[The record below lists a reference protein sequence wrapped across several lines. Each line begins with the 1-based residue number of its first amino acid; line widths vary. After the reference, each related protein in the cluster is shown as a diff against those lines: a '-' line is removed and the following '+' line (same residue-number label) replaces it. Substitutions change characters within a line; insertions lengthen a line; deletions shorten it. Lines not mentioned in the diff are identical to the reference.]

1 MSYVVEQTVK
11 GHTYLYNVE
20 SFWDKDKKQSRQ
32 RRTYIGKKEPRSGSL
47 IPPDNTT
54 DAREFGATFFL
65 QSIVGHLGLTTLLAS
80 IFPDTSR
87 EILALAFYR
96 LCEHKALYLC
106 EHWLDSVWLP
116 LPLSL
121 PSPRISELL
130 VQTGHTSA
138 CRERFFKKWAC
149 RRLKSSRFVVF
160 DITSVSSYAQGI
172 DQVEWGYN
180 RDHEA
185 LPQINL
191 GVVYGE
197 PSALPLCY
205 RMYPGSIHD
214 VNTLRNAVM
223 ELEVLSGGR
232 ALFILD
238 KGFYS
243 QANLRRLE
251 GMDFIIPLPVR
262 TCVYRDLVLEVRGQI
277 RSAGYAIR
285 HGEQV
290 YYAMRKKAALG
301 GGGFTAHIYLDQ
313 KRQNGEGESF
323 LRGLLEG
330 EALVRSEGFTDKSR
344 LEAYLADQMPGFMP
358 YFKIRKQGTTYVLH
372 RRVEKIDAALSGMG
386 IFVLITNSQRS
397 SERVLDYYRE
407 RDGVEK
413 CFDCLKN
420 NLFLKRL
427 RVHSGDGVEGLLFI
441 EFIALIIRSHIA
453 KVLRETKSLKS
464 LYIPELLSELRK
476 LKQIR
481 IGKKKVLT
489 EISKRQKDIFTAFG
503 IDPRLLTWL

>member
-20 SFWDKDKKQSRQ
+20 SFWDKDKKQPRQ
-32 RRTYIGKKEPRSGSL
+32 RRTYIGKKEPLSGTL
-47 IPPDNTT
+47 VPPDDTT
-54 DAREFGATFFL
+54 DAREFGTTFFL
-65 QSIVGHLGLTTLLAS
+65 QSIAEQLGLTGILAS
-80 IFPDTSR
+80 ILPNTAR
-87 EILALAFYR
+87 EILALAFFR
-96 LCEHKALYLC
+96 LCENKALYLC
-106 EHWLDSVWLP
+106 DHWLDTVWLP
-116 LPLSL
+116 IPLSL

-130 VQTGHTSA
+130 VQVGHTQVN
-138 CRERFFKKWAC
+138 RERFFRKWASGY
-149 RRLKSSRFVVF
+149 LKSSRFVVF

-172 DQVEWGYN
+172 DQVERGYN
-180 RDHEA
+180 RDREA

-197 PSALPLCY
+197 PSASPLCY

-223 ELEVLSGGR
+223 ETELFRGGKN
-232 ALFILD
+232 LFVLD

-251 GMDFIIPLPVR
+251 GMDFIIPLPIR
-262 TCVYRDLVLEVRGQI
+262 TCAYRELVVSARDQI
-277 RSAGYAIR
+277 RSACYAIR
-285 HGEQV
+285 QGKQV
-290 YYAMRKKAALG
+290 YYAIRKPVTLAG
-301 GGGFTAHIYLDQ
+301 TEFTAHVYLDPG
-313 KRQNGEGESF
+313 RQHSEGE
-323 LRGLLEG
+323 LLLCGLLEG
-330 EALVRSEGFTDKSR
+330 EALVRSEGFTDKGK
-344 LEAYLADQMPGFMP
+344 LETYLADQMPGFLP
-358 YFKIRKQGTTYVLH
+358 YFTIRKRGTNYVLH
-372 RRVEKIDAALSGMG
+372 RCAEKIDAVLGGMG
-386 IFVLITNSQRS
+386 IFVLVTNLGLT
-397 SERVLDYYRE
+397 SERILDYYRE

-413 CFDCLKN
+413 CFDSLKN

-441 EFIALIIRSHIA
+441 EFIALILRSRIA

-476 LKQIR
+476 LKQIS

-503 IDPRLLTWL
+503 IAPSLLT

>member
-1 MSYVVEQTVK
+1 MSFVVQQTVK

-32 RRTYIGKKEPRSGSL
+32 RRTYIGKKDPLSGSL
-47 IPPDNTT
+47 IPSDTTT

-65 QSIVGHLGLTTLLAS
+65 QSIAEQLGLTTILAS
-80 IFPDTSR
+80 IFPDTAR

-106 EHWLDSVWLP
+106 EYWLDSVWLP
-116 LPLSL
+116 LPRSL

-130 VQTGHTSA
+130 VQVGHTHVH
-138 CRERFFKKWAC
+138 RERFFKKWAFQY
-149 RRLKSSRFVVF
+149 LKSSRFVVF

-191 GVVYGE
+191 GIVYGE

-214 VNTLRNAVM
+214 VTTLPNAVM
-223 ELEVLSGGR
+223 ELEVFSGVKN
-232 ALFILD
+232 LFVLD

-243 QANLRRLE
+243 QANLRHLA

-262 TCVYRDLVLEVRGQI
+262 TCVYRELVAEFRETI
-277 RSAGYAIR
+277 RSAGYAIGR
-285 HGEQV
+285 GEQV
-290 YYAMRKKAALG
+290 YYAMRKKVTLA

-313 KRQNGEGESF
+313 RRQGSEGESL
-323 LRGLLEG
+323 LRSLLEG
-330 EALVRSEGFTDKSR
+330 EALARSEGFTDKSR
-344 LEAYLADQMPGFMP
+344 LEAYLADQMPGFIP
-358 YFKIRKQGTTYVLH
+358 YFKIRKQGTKYVLH
-372 RRVEKIDAALSGMG
+372 RCVEKIDAALSGMG
-386 IFVLITNSQRS
+386 IFVLITNSELS
-397 SERVLDYYRE
+397 SERILDYYRE

-441 EFIALIIRSHIA
+441 EFVALIVRAHIA

-464 LYIPELLSELRK
+464 LFIPELIAELRK
-476 LKQIR
+476 LKQIS

-489 EISKRQKDIFTAFG
+489 EISKRQKDIFAAFG
-503 IDPRLLTWL
+503 INPLLLT